1 MSQTDLRIVLG
12 TRFLDALSAR
22 DYVALAACFA
32 ADATLRGIVPPGLR
46 EADGREAI
54 TARFRL
60 WTEDIADYEI
70 ADSEAA
76 PFADLLR
83 IRWAVQGVDPELG
96 LNAYEQT
103 AYAEVADGKI
113 VRMRLACSGHRPL

>member
-1 MSQTDLRIVLG
+1 MSQTDLRTGLG